1 MMLSSLFSVVVVTYN
16 QENLVLETLESIY
29 NQTYKNIELVI
40 SDDASSD
47 STKEVI
53 EKWLMRKGDR
63 FTNVITS
70 FGTENKG
77 ISGNHANGLKLAN
90 GEFVKYIGGDDILL
104 PDAVEKMYNF
114 LFDNRGARFCTAI
127 IRPFYDSNRGRV
139 FLDDLPDKRII
150 KKLRSSNVEQ
160 QFRIVAKNC
169 VISAPGTF
177 FRKSIFEDFGYPD
190 ESFRTFEDWHEW
202 LKFLLN
208 GERLYVLNEYAVLFR
223 KHPRSLSTSAIYS
236 GNRRFYE
243 ENLRVYKE
251 YVLPNIDKL
260 SMAEVISIYSIVKLY
275 AGLLKYGVDRQ
286 TYTRLRY
293 YRMLDPLWWL
303 ELPHSLVRKIRYEL
317 AYKKMFSEESK

>member
-1 MMLSSLFSVVVVTYN
+1 MMLSTLFSVVVVTYN

-40 SDDASSD
+40 SDDASTD

-104 PDAVEKMYNF
+104 PDAIEKMYNF
-114 LFDNRGARFCTAI
+114 LVENKEARFCTS
-127 IRPFYDSNRGRV
+127 RVKPFYEDHGRRIFVDDS
-139 FLDDLPDKRII
+139 FDKWTVR
-150 KKLRSSNVEQ
+150 KLLSANVEE
-160 QFRIVAKNC
+160 QFRILGRRC
-169 VISAPGTF
+169 VIDAPGTF

-190 ESFRTFEDWHEW
+190 ESYKTFEDWHEW

-208 GERLYVLNEYAVLFR
+208 GERLYVLNEYTVFFR
-223 KHPRSLSTSAIYS
+223 KHQSSVSTSALYS
-236 GNRRFYE
+236 GNRKFYE
-243 ENLRVYKE
+243 ETLRVYKE
-251 YVLPNIDKL
+251 YVLPNIYKFSL
-260 SMAEVISIYSIVKLY
+260 AEVISIYSIVKLY
-275 AGLLKYGVDRQ
+275 TKLLNYGLDRQ
-286 TYTRLRY
+286 TYKRLRY
-293 YRMLDPLWWL
+293 FRMIDPLWWL
-303 ELPHSLVRKIRYEL
+303 ELPHSLMRKIRYEIT
-317 AYKKMFSEESK
+317 YKKIFSEESK